1 MADEPEKLIL
11 GDTVI
16 AALEQPPTDRFRH
29 RWKEQRP
36 LTHCENCGAELNG
49 QYCAQCGQAAVDYR
63 RSFRHVIV
71 DVLDSFLNWD
81 SKFFATLALLI
92 LKPWQLTNEYVG
104 GKRVRHVN
112 PLRLYLLASIVF
124 FFAVNYSVKSLRIE
138 PINLSPENRAEIFSE
153 LERENVAPE
162 VRAKIEEAL
171 GKTMPPEKRAA
182 LEERLKN
189 ANLPEE
195 ARDAIQEQ
203 LDHGDVTRVA
213 RGIVEDAMKDL
224 PPEARAK
231 LEPLLQKAAEKP
243 VVFKSDKNDPPNEL
257 GKWFEKRAKEK
268 FGEQGT
274 KFGLFITTLFTNL
287 PYMMLCCVPLFALV
301 LKILYL
307 RRRIFY
313 IDHLMYALHIHAFAY
328 IGIMLIVLATL
339 GLNRVVP
346 GPIANWAIALLWIW
360 FAIQIFL
367 SIRRVYRQ
375 GWFISVIKFC
385 LGGVAYLIVLSVAL
399 FITFLATLALP

>member
-1 MADEPEKLIL
+1 MADEPAKIIL
-11 GDTVI
+11 GDTI
-16 AALEQPPTDRFRH
+16 ISALEQPPTRRFAR

-36 LTHCENCGAELNG
+36 LTHCENCGAELTG
-49 QYCAQCGQAAVDYR
+49 HYCAQCGQPAIDYR

-81 SKFFATLALLI
+81 SRFFATIALLI
-92 LKPWQLTNEYVG
+92 AKPWQLTNEYVT

-112 PLRLYLLASIVF
+112 PLRLYLLTSIVF
-124 FFAVNYSVKSLRIE
+124 FFAVNYSVKSLRFE
-138 PINLSPENRAEIFSE
+138 PINLSPENRAEIRAE

-162 VRAKIEEAL
+162 IRAKVEEAL

-189 ANLPEE
+189 ANLPKE

-203 LDHGDVTRVA
+203 LEHGDVTRVA
-213 RGIVEDAMKDL
+213 RGKLEDAMKDL

-231 LEPLLQKAAEKP
+231 LEQSLQKAAEKP
-243 VVFKSDKNDPPNEL
+243 VVFTADKNDQPHEL
-257 GKWFEKRAKEK
+257 GQWFEKRAKEK

-307 RRRIFY
+307 RGRIFY
-313 IDHLMYALHIHAFAY
+313 IDHLIYALHVHAFAY
-328 IGIMLIVLATL
+328 LGIMLIVLATI
-339 GLNRVVP
+339 GLNRVAP
-346 GPIANWAIALLWIW
+346 GAIANWAIALLWMW
-360 FAIQIFL
+360 FVLQIFL

-375 GWFISVIKFC
+375 GWLISVIKFC
-385 LGGVAYLIVLSVAL
+385 FGGVAYLMVLSIAL
-399 FITFLATLALP
+399 FVTFLATLALP

>member
-1 MADEPEKLIL
+1 
-11 GDTVI
+11 
-16 AALEQPPTDRFRH
+16 
-29 RWKEQRP
+29 
-36 LTHCENCGAELNG
+36 
-49 QYCAQCGQAAVDYR
+49 
-63 RSFRHVIV
+63 
-71 DVLDSFLNWD
+71 
-81 SKFFATLALLI
+81 
-92 LKPWQLTNEYVG
+92 
-104 GKRVRHVN
+104 
-112 PLRLYLLASIVF
+112 
-124 FFAVNYSVKSLRIE
+124 
-138 PINLSPENRAEIFSE
+138 
-153 LERENVAPE
+153 LERENIAPE

-213 RGIVEDAMKDL
+213 RGKVEDAMKDL

-243 VVFKSDKNDPPNEL
+243 VVFKSDKNDRPNEL

>member
-1 MADEPEKLIL
+1 MADEPAKIIL
-11 GDTVI
+11 GDTI
-16 AALEQPPTDRFRH
+16 ISALEQPPTRRFAR

-36 LTHCENCGAELNG
+36 LTHCENCGAELTG
-49 QYCAQCGQAAVDYR
+49 HYCAQCGQPAIDYR

-81 SKFFATLALLI
+81 SRFFATIALLI
-92 LKPWQLTNEYVG
+92 AKPWQLTNEYVT

-112 PLRLYLLASIVF
+112 PLRLYLLTSIVF
-124 FFAVNYSVKSLRIE
+124 FFAVNYSVKSLRFE
-138 PINLSPENRAEIFSE
+138 PINLSPENRAEIRAE

-162 VRAKIEEAL
+162 IRAKVEEAL

-195 ARDAIQEQ
+195 ARDAIKEQ
-203 LDHGDVTRVA
+203 LEHGDVTRVA
-213 RGIVEDAMKDL
+213 RGKLEDAMKDL

-231 LEPLLQKAAEKP
+231 LDQSLQKAAEKP
-243 VVFKSDKNDPPNEL
+243 VVFTSDKNDQPHEL
-257 GKWFEKRAKEK
+257 GQWFEKRAK
-268 FGEQGT
+268 
-274 KFGLFITTLFTNL
+274 TTLFTNL

-313 IDHLMYALHIHAFAY
+313 IDHLIYALHVHAFAY
-328 IGIMLIVLATL
+328 LGIMLIVLATI
-339 GLNRVVP
+339 GLNRVAP
-346 GPIANWAIALLWIW
+346 GAIANWAIALLWIW
-360 FAIQIFL
+360 FVLQIFL

-375 GWFISVIKFC
+375 GWLISVIKFC
-385 LGGVAYLIVLSVAL
+385 FGGVAYLMVLSIAL
-399 FITFLATLALP
+399 FVTFLATLALP